1 MRVFPGTVKPKSDI
15 TPELAAH
22 LRYPED
28 LFKVQ
33 RMLLAKYHVND
44 PVTFFSTSDFWDV
57 PLDPNPTAS
66 SYQPPYYIVAKN
78 IAKEDNSASYQLTSA
93 MNRFKRD
100 YLAAYISASS
110 DPATYG
116 KITVLTIPGQVNGP
130 KLANNAITTDPG
142 GVAGPWRDRS
152 RQPEP
157 DQVGQSAHAAGRPG
171 RAAVCRAGLCLPGL
185 QRCGLVVSRG

>member
-1 MRVFPGTVKPKSDI
+1 MKVFPGTVKPKSDI
-15 TPELAAH
+15 TPELQEH

-33 RMLLAKYHVND
+33 RALLAKYHVND

-66 SYQPPYYIVAKN
+66 SFQPPYYIVAKD
-78 IAKEDNSASYQLTSA
+78 IAAERQFGVVPADQ
-93 MNRFKRD
+93 RD
-100 YLAAYISASS
+100 EPVPTRLPGGLHQRQFGSR
-110 DPATYG
+110 DTYG

-130 KLANNAITTDPG
+130 KLAYNAISTDTAVSQDL
-142 GVAGPWRDRS
+142 GVDRP

-157 DQVGQSAHAAGRPG
+157 DPLGQPADAAGGPG
-171 RAAVCRAGLCLPGL
+171 RAALRRTGVRLAGC
-185 QRCGLVVSRG
+185 Q